1 MSLRKLDEPDL
12 ELMLSWRN
20 HPIVRAG
27 MFSQG
32 VIELHQHKAWFRRES
47 QKRDS
52 AWFLFVDMNEKPAG
66 VVYFTEMD
74 RIANHAFWGFY
85 AAPDAPRGTG
95 TQMGV
100 EALDYI
106 FNEEQFH
113 KINAEVLESNARSYK
128 FHRKLGFRTEGT
140 FCDHYFGSGGYES
153 VTRFALLA
161 REWPVHRKELFRF
174 LKTFS
179 GRE

>member
-1 MSLRKLDEPDL
+1 MPLRKVNESDL

-20 HPIVRAG
+20 DPVIRAG

-32 VIELHQHKAWFRRES
+32 VIDLNQHQAWFKHESKREN
-47 QKRDS
+47 S
-52 AWFLFVDMNEKPAG
+52 AWFMFVDTNKKPTG

-85 AAPDAPRGTG
+85 ASPDAPPGTG

-106 FNEEQFH
+106 FNAEQFH
-113 KINAEVLESNARSYK
+113 KINAEVLESNERSCK

-140 FCDHYFGSGGYES
+140 FCEHYFGSGGYES
-153 VTRFALLA
+153 VTRFALFA
-161 REWPVHRKELFRF
+161 REWSAHRKKVF
-174 LKTFS
+174 TF
-179 GRE
+179 